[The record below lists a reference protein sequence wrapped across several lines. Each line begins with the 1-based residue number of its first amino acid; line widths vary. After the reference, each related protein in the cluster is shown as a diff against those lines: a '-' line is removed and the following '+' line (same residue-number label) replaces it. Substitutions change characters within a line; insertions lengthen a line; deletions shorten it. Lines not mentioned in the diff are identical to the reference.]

1 MSQIVGNLQRWGL
14 RRVMVFGAVVVLA
27 LTLAM
32 LLLMLTLF
40 ILQALFLVQ
49 LLIWLW
55 RPSTLHFSRGRSDR
69 RQVWT

>member
-1 MSQIVGNLQRWGL
+1 VGNLQRWGL
-14 RRVMVFGAVVVLA
+14 RRVMVFGAAVVLA

-32 LLLMLTLF
+32 LLLLLTLF

-49 LLIWLW
+49 LLISLW
-55 RPSTLHFSRGRSDR
+55 HPSTLHFSRERSDR